1 MDEVSITDTGG
12 GSPEKKIDCRVP
24 VEHMI
29 EHAINAERDYVDGK
43 YETIMQRFAD
53 MDKATELLSA
63 TVNRVPTDLTKGIQ
77 DIMRLMDERDLRVQH
92 RFDANEKLSLTE
104 SNLNQTA
111 LAAALA
117 AQEKAS
123 AVSTGSLESL
133 IKGQGAATDRTIEKN
148 AELAAA
154 ALAALGA
161 RVTELAQQVTRTDQ
175 RIAEI
180 TAGKVAVAEQK
191 IDTRGGVGSIYGA
204 IGVAVGILSIIIAA
218 VSIIIATR

>member
-1 MDEVSITDTGG
+1 MDEVSITQSGG
-12 GSPEKKIDCRVP
+12 GTTPKIDCRVP
-24 VEHMI
+24 VESMI
-29 EHAINAERDYVDGK
+29 KHALDAERDYVDGK
-43 YETIMQRFAD
+43 IEAIGERFRGID
-53 MDKATELLSA
+53 TATELLSA
-63 TVNRVPTDLTKGIQ
+63 TVNRVPNDLTKAIS
-77 DIMRLMDERDLRVQH
+77 DILRLMDERDLRVQH

-154 ALAALGA
+154 ALAATNA
-161 RVTELAQQVTRTDQ
+161 RLTELAQQVNRSDQ
-175 RIAEI
+175 RVAEI
-180 TAGKVAVAEQK
+180 LAGKTAVAEQRV
-191 IDTRGGVGSIYGA
+191 DTRGGFSSVYGA
-204 IGVAVGILSIIIAA
+204 VGMAVGVLSLIIAA
-218 VSIIIATR
+218 VAIIIATR